1 MRNISRSVVE
11 LKCIGFGAVLES
23 HLKEQDGEVLNR
35 NTALTCTFTKGF
47 DMNGTLSTQNPSRV
61 QSDPLRR
68 VGRSVL
74 VAIGISLFTPAYAV
88 APDEVKELTAK
99 EYAAVLVDDK
109 TQMKCL
115 AKLYGKESAWD
126 PTAVN
131 GSHYG
136 IPQGRSEYLKTASV
150 EQQIQ
155 WGLKYID
162 NRYGSPCKA
171 WEFFQRNNYH

>member
-1 MRNISRSVVE
+1 M
-11 LKCIGFGAVLES
+11 K
-23 HLKEQDGEVLNR
+23 R
-35 NTALTCTFTKGF
+35 NTALTCGFTDALDKA
-47 DMNGTLSTQNPSRV
+47 GTLSSQNPSRV

-74 VAIGISLFTPAYAV
+74 VAIGITLFTPAYAD
-88 APDEVKELTAK
+88 APDEVKRLTIK

-109 TQMKCL
+109 YQMSCL
-115 AKLYGKESAWD
+115 SKLYGKESAWNYK
-126 PTAVN
+126 ARS

-136 IPQGRSEYLKTASV
+136 IPQGRSEYLRDALP

-155 WGLKYID
+155 WGLKYIH
-162 NRYGSPCKA
+162 NRYGTPCKA

>member
-1 MRNISRSVVE
+1 M
-11 LKCIGFGAVLES
+11 K
-23 HLKEQDGEVLNR
+23 R
-35 NTALTCTFTKGF
+35 NTALSRAFTNALDKA
-47 DMNGTLSTQNPSRV
+47 GTLTSQKPSRL
-61 QSDPLRR
+61 QSDPVSR

-74 VAIGISLFTPAYAV
+74 IAIGISLFTPAYAGS
-88 APDEVKELTAK
+88 PDVVKQLTIK

-109 TQMKCL
+109 YQMSCL
-115 AKLYGKESAWD
+115 SKLYGKESAWNPD
-126 PTAVN
+126 AVN

-136 IPQGRSEYLKTASV
+136 IPQGRSEYLRDATAE
-150 EQQIQ
+150 EQIR